1 MEFRDWDDIPE
12 FMRNDSV
19 KKYYEILRRKQFSLK
34 VKRSFDIVAS
44 LVLIILLSP
53 VFLFLTVWIKFDS
66 QGPVYYKQERI
77 TQYGRK
83 FYIFKFRTMVANAD
97 KIGTLVTVQE
107 DPRITKAGSKIR
119 KLRLDELPQLFNIA
133 AGDMSFVG
141 TRPEVPRYVDEYSD
155 EMKAT
160 LLLPA
165 GVTSEASIEYK
176 DEDKLLKEAED
187 LDAVYVDQILPE
199 KMKWNLKA
207 IKTYSMLYELKI
219 LIRTAWAVFR

>member
-1 MEFRDWDDIPE
+1 
-12 FMRNDSV
+12 
-19 KKYYEILRRKQFSLK
+19 
-34 VKRSFDIVAS
+34 
-44 LVLIILLSP
+44 
-53 VFLFLTVWIKFDS
+53 
-66 QGPVYYKQERI
+66 
-77 TQYGRK
+77 
-83 FYIFKFRTMVANAD
+83 
-97 KIGTLVTVQE
+97 
-107 DPRITKAGSKIR
+107 
-119 KLRLDELPQLFNIA
+119 
-133 AGDMSFVG
+133 MSFVV
-141 TRPEVPRYVDEYSD
+141 TRPVVSKYVDEYSD

-219 LIRTAWAVFR
+219 LIRTVWAVFR